1 MFTTEARDVIEVRVE
16 VEDSWESVDGATS
29 LPFEF
34 SGSCQYNL
42 GDKGLTDLKAEVVR
56 LKMTEPDGSVRS
68 VKGSRVSV
76 GAHIYGGTP
85 PIEPERGILE

>member
-1 MFTTEARDVIEVRVE
+1 MAQRP
-16 VEDSWESVDGATS
+16 

-34 SGSCQYNL
+34 SGSCQYHL
-42 GDKGLTDLKAEVVR
+42 GDDELTDLKATVVR

-68 VKGSRVSV
+68 VKGSRLSV
-76 GAHIYGGTP
+76 GAIKFNIRTP